1 MGLSLNSISADTIC
15 SRIKRGNLGAEN
27 KNQISPLHDVEPL
40 ILEFCIRLAKMGRP
54 LTKTT
59 VLELANDL
67 IAGTEV
73 EELIADCKK
82 IWKLKETK
90 LGSAWYRGF
99 LKRYQEDLSRSAS
112 VVKDIKRRTWVKAEN
127 FENMYQN
134 IYEHMVE
141 AGIAEYVEEAIQ
153 HDSGLP
159 TNYKLTHPEY
169 LLFVDETGC
178 NTNQLNDGKVGGE
191 LYLVPKNSE
200 DAAAPA
206 GATTDLHFTVL
217 PFISGTG
224 EPVLCAIIFK
234 SELNVSEI
242 PIIWKTG
249 INLLAQDA
257 DDMKLVAQGGPTCF
271 YNGKEI
277 PCFYGSSPKALI
289 TSDLLANMLKY
300 IDDLGVY
307 DRTVAH
313 PFLLLDGHHSR
324 MMLPFLRYICNPRHK
339 WYSCFGVPYATH
351 VWQVADASGLNGA
364 YKIELAKAKRE
375 YIEHRS
381 MPKFEP
387 TDIVPLVNMAFGKSF
402 GNQKNALKAIADRG
416 WNPLNYNIL
425 ATYKHFEK
433 DAIDLTLDTSTTNKM
448 TIPTVNIGQGAGSF
462 YLDRLIEEEKKSEG
476 RKRKF
481 EEIKEEQKTKEMKLE
496 YIKKLT
502 KVSSASLAAHN
513 HYILDDTVLE
523 LVVKKHEQ
531 EEAAQ
536 KAAEMRKKAA
546 EQKREE
552 CLKNALKK
560 FSESPNTLTVPDT
573 KALLTAAMEST
584 DSPVKSKKAELQ
596 QQLYR
601 EPRHSRVQ
609 AMSMQLT

>member
-1 MGLSLNSISADTIC
+1 
-15 SRIKRGNLGAEN
+15 
-27 KNQISPLHDVEPL
+27 
-40 ILEFCIRLAKMGRP
+40 
-54 LTKTT
+54 
-59 VLELANDL
+59 
-67 IAGTEV
+67 
-73 EELIADCKK
+73 
-82 IWKLKETK
+82 
-90 LGSAWYRGF
+90 
-99 LKRYQEDLSRSAS
+99 
-112 VVKDIKRRTWVKAEN
+112 
-127 FENMYQN
+127 
-134 IYEHMVE
+134 
-141 AGIAEYVEEAIQ
+141 
-153 HDSGLP
+153 
-159 TNYKLTHPEY
+159 
-169 LLFVDETGC
+169 
-178 NTNQLNDGKVGGE
+178 
-191 LYLVPKNSE
+191 
-200 DAAAPA
+200 
-206 GATTDLHFTVL
+206 
-217 PFISGTG
+217 
-224 EPVLCAIIFK
+224 
-234 SELNVSEI
+234 
-242 PIIWKTG
+242 
-249 INLLAQDA
+249 
-257 DDMKLVAQGGPTCF
+257 
-271 YNGKEI
+271 
-277 PCFYGSSPKALI
+277 
-289 TSDLLANMLKY
+289 
-300 IDDLGVY
+300 
-307 DRTVAH
+307 
-313 PFLLLDGHHSR
+313 
-324 MMLPFLRYICNPRHK
+324 LPFLRYICNPRHK

-381 MPKFEP
+381 LPKFEP
-387 TDIVPLVNMAFGKSF
+387 TDIVPLVNMAFGKRF

-433 DAIDLTLDTSTTNKM
+433 DEIDLTLDTSTTNKM
-448 TIPTVNIGQGAGSF
+448 TIPTVNIAQGAGSF
-462 YLDRLIEEEKKSEG
+462 YLDRLIEEEKKIEG

-502 KVSSASLAAHN
+502 KVSSASLVAHN

-531 EEAAQ
+531 EETAQ